1 MRKITIICIL
11 MLLISFAGAID
22 LSNADVYEK
31 AGSVVLPNKLPTIAY
46 TIEWTLNLNH
56 TSCLG
61 CTPVGD
67 TLLWVSSAG
76 RTGTADP
83 NWILIYNLRT
93 IPPTLIDSFL
103 QTPTDAWGY
112 RDMCFNNG
120 YVYAGSGADSTL
132 HKIDP
137 ATHTVV
143 GTYPVTGI
151 SGEAIIRAL
160 TDNDVEDSLWT
171 ANWNSPIY
179 KFGNQGGA
187 VRTVANNTFYIY
199 GLAYDPHGFVWGSS
213 QYNANLVK
221 FSYPAFTILDYCNI
235 PELAGLAGGCE
246 MWKDTFLLY
255 LTQGTANKIYCFRLY
270 TSSFTNDV
278 GVEAIIAP
286 GDLHIPNT
294 PMAPIALVKNYG
306 TAAASSFPVTC
317 SIFGTGDTLR
327 YANAQTV
334 SSLGAGDT
342 TRINF
347 ASWTPSIQE
356 NLAVKMR
363 TGMTG
368 DQDSSNDQKTTTTA
382 VASYLLFEKFNLMAF
397 PPIGWQANIISGTYN
412 WQRFSA
418 GTFPTCTPYEGSA
431 MTGYNSYSASGGSE
445 ARLISPAIVLGSAPR
460 LCTLKF
466 WMVHD
471 PGYGSAPDSVKIQIS
486 PDGTSFT
493 QVASIARYGVTLQW
507 TEHTIVLGNLSGTL
521 YIGFLAHSGYGNN
534 MYIDYVSLSAGGVP
548 TPQRDVGVNA
558 IRYPMATHSKDVPMI
573 PIGKVKNFG
582 SAAQTF
588 PAVCSIL
595 GAGSAVRYINTQTVP
610 TLAPNDTALVNFGSW
625 TPTIAENITVI
636 MRTLLTNDSNPD
648 NDRMTQ
654 SSTIIAGFLYES
666 FESTTFPPA
675 GWQTVIGNGTYNW
688 TRTTA
693 GTNPTCSPYHGTAM
707 ATYSCFDAAAGSY
720 ARLITPQIPV
730 GNNNPCTLKFYM
742 YHNDEYSGSGGYGP
756 DSVKVETST
765 NGTTFTQVAAI
776 ARYGTVNQWQEHTV
790 YLGTFSGNLW
800 VSLLGWSD
808 YGGNIFVDLVRIN
821 GRTGIEEIKP
831 NIITMTTLHAPKPNP
846 ATNGLVKISF
856 TIAAPT
862 KASLKIYDVSGKL
875 VKTLV
880 DNNLNT
886 GIYNNTWNG
895 TDDNNYEIADGIYFC
910 TLKTDNNNYTKKL
923 VFTR

>member
-1 MRKITIICIL
+1 MHKITIICIL
-11 MLLISFAGAID
+11 MLLISFAGAINLPKTD
-22 LSNADVYEK
+22 ICEK
-31 AGSVVLPNKLPTIAY
+31 TGSVKLPNKLPTIAY
-46 TIEWTLNLNH
+46 TIEWTLTLNH
-56 TSCLG
+56 RSCLG

-93 IPPTLIDSFL
+93 ILPTLIDSFL
-103 QTPTDAWGY
+103 QATTDVWGY
-112 RDMCFNNG
+112 RDMCFHNG
-120 YVYAGSGADSTL
+120 YVYAGADSTL
-132 HKIDP
+132 HKINP
-137 ATHTVV
+137 ATHAVV

-151 SGEAIIRAL
+151 SGEGIIRAL
-160 TDNDVEDSLWT
+160 TDNNVEDSLYT
-171 ANWNSPIY
+171 ADWNSPIY
-179 KFGNQGGA
+179 KFSTNGGQA
-187 VRTVANNTFYIY
+187 RTVANNSFYIY
-199 GLAYDPHGFVWGSS
+199 GLAYDPHGFVWGSLQS
-213 QYNANLVK
+213 SDAQLIK
-221 FSYPAFTILDYCNI
+221 FSYPAFTPLDYCVI
-235 PELAGLAGGCE
+235 PELDGPAGGCE
-246 MWKDTFLLY
+246 MWEDTFLLY
-255 LTQGTANKIYCFRLY
+255 LTQGTTCRINCFRLY
-270 TSSFTNDV
+270 TPSFPHDV
-278 GVEAIIAP
+278 GVDEIISP
-286 GDLHIPNT
+286 GDFNVPNT
-294 PMAPIALVKNYG
+294 PMTPIAIVKNYG
-306 TAAASSFPVTC
+306 TTAEGSFPVTC
-317 SIFGTGDTLR
+317 SIFGTGNVLR
-327 YANAQTV
+327 YADTQTI
-334 SSLGAGDT
+334 SSLGIGDT
-342 TRINF
+342 ARVIFT
-347 ASWTPSIQE
+347 SWTPSIQE
-356 NLAVKMR
+356 NLTVKIR
-363 TGMTG
+363 THMTG
-368 DQDSSNDQKTTTTA
+368 DQNPSNDQKTTLTVIA
-382 VASYLLFEKFNLMAF
+382 PYLLLEKFNLIAF
-397 PPIGWQANIISGTYN
+397 PPSGWRDTILSGTYN
-412 WQRFSA
+412 WQRFTTGS
-418 GTFPTCTPYEGSA
+418 FPTCTPYEGNA
-431 MTGYNSYSASGGSE
+431 MAGYKSYNASGGSE
-445 ARLISPAIVLGSAPR
+445 AQLISPSIVLGSAPTP
-460 LCTLKF
+460 CTLKF
-466 WMVHD
+466 WMMHD
-471 PGYGSAPDSVKIQIS
+471 PGFGAAPDSIKIQIS

-493 QVASIARYGVTLQW
+493 WVASIARYDVTTQW
-507 TEHTIVLGNLSGTL
+507 TEHVIYLGTQSGTI

-534 MYIDYVSLSAGGVP
+534 MYIDYVSLTSVP
-548 TPQRDVGVNA
+548 LLPQRDVGMNA
-558 IRYPMATHSKDVPMI
+558 IRYPMATHSKDIPMI

-582 SAAQTF
+582 SAAQAF
-588 PAVCSIL
+588 PVVCSII
-595 GAGSAVRYINTQTVP
+595 GTGGAVRYTNTQTVP

-675 GWQTVIGNGTYNW
+675 GWQAVIGNGTYNW
-688 TRTTA
+688 TRATA

-831 NIITMTTLHAPKPNP
+831 NIITMTALHAPKPNP